1 MKILEELK
9 NKKVF
14 VFYLLGVLL
23 LSFGV
28 SFAYFVAT
36 SSTTGDGITATVDVA
51 TVESDGVVADGNFG
65 FQVTDIYPGHT
76 EIASIKVTG
85 TGSNQALMFDVVFN
99 GNNTFNTPINYK
111 IYKSNNNID
120 ASYTC
125 EKKEGVVGTSK
136 SYYEECT
143 GNNIDELGTS
153 IGSGTINK
161 GEGIT
166 TFKSDEVIV
175 TSEEGT
181 EVYYYVVIEFP
192 NSDTNQN
199 EDMGASIS
207 GNITIQEG
215 NKYQQPELFITEN
228 LTSGNNGWY
237 KSVSLNTSITTQTG
251 NYDVTYC
258 ITSEDSCIPNKTAS
272 ITNNSFDVTLES
284 NTNNQKLCVRVTD
297 EYNQIGEGCSN
308 TYQVDNTNP
317 TVNITSSE
325 VTEES
330 ISITVNGSDTHSGIA
345 RYRFSSDNG
354 LNYTDVTTTDSSYTY
369 TFENLEAGTS
379 YNIIVQIIDEAGNIG
394 SVSQTIETDA
404 GFVRDTLLANYPTIL
419 TRDDF
424 STKVTNTTTGTIY
437 YADTSKGRTYYFAG
451 NPTDNWVSFGGFYWR
466 IIRINEDGTIRMI
479 YQGTSANTTGTG
491 TQIQTSAFNT
501 NYQDNMYVGY
511 MYQSNQVHGLTSNST
526 IKGVL
531 DEWYQKN
538 LATNYGD
545 KIDGNAG
552 FCGDREPSTIQTSS
566 NGSGGTGSTVTYY
579 GTYIRLYGNNTAP
592 TFECTNDSD
601 LYTTSGSENG
611 NKALTYPIGLI
622 SLDEAWYAGGVVGYG
637 NNSYYLFTN
646 QDYWT
651 MSPYFYGGRA
661 HVFLV
666 SSYGDLYYYYVNGTF
681 GVRPVINLKANV
693 QITGGNGSSSNPYVI
708 A

>member
-1 MKILEELK
+1 MKILEKLK

-23 LSFGV
+23 LSFGF
-28 SFAYFVAT
+28 SFAYFIAT

-65 FQVTDIYPGHT
+65 FTVADIYPGHK

-85 TGSNQALMFDVVFN
+85 TGNNEALMFDVIFN
-99 GNNTFNTPINYK
+99 SNNTFNTPINYT

-120 ASYTC
+120 VSYTC

-136 SYYEECT
+136 SYYEECS
-143 GNNIDELGTS
+143 GNNIDSLGAS

-166 TFKSDEVIV
+166 TLKSDEIIV

-181 EVYYYVVIEFP
+181 ETYYYVVIEFP
-192 NSDTNQN
+192 NSDNNQN

-207 GNITIQEG
+207 GNITIREG

-228 LTSGNNGWY
+228 LTSGKNGWY
-237 KSVSLNTSITTQTG
+237 KSVNLNTSITTQTG
-251 NYDVTYC
+251 NYEVEYC
-258 ITSEDSCIPNKTAS
+258 ITSEDSCIPNETAS

-330 ISITVNGSDTHSGIA
+330 ISITVNGSDTHSGIYE
-345 RYRFSSDNG
+345 YRFSSDNG
-354 LNYTDVTTTDSSYTY
+354 LNYTDITTTDSSYTH

-404 GFVRDTLLANYPTIL
+404 GFVRDALLANYSTQL
-419 TRDDF
+419 TRTNF
-424 STKVTNTTTGTIY
+424 STTVTNTTTGTIY

-479 YQGTSANTTGTG
+479 YQGTSANTTGTN
-491 TQIQTSAFNT
+491 TQIQTSAFNSSFR
-501 NYQDNMYVGY
+501 DNMYVGY
-511 MYQSNQVHGLTSNST
+511 MYQSNQVHGLTSSST
-526 IKGVL
+526 IKGIL
-531 DEWYQKN
+531 DQWYQNN
-538 LATNYGD
+538 LTSVSD

-552 FCGDREPSTIQTSS
+552 FCGDRQPSTSSSSS
-566 NGSGGTGSTVTYY
+566 NGSGGTGTTVTYY
-579 GTYIRLYGNNTAP
+579 GAYNRLYTKKAP
-592 TFECTNDSD
+592 TFECASDSD
-601 LYTTSGSENG
+601 LYTTSGSENR

-622 SLDEAWYAGGVVGYG
+622 SLDEAWYAGGYTS
-637 NNSYYLFTN
+637 NNTSYYLYTG
-646 QDYWT
+646 QAYWT
-651 MSPYFYGGRA
+651 MSPFYFSGNYAIVFRVNTYGVLIGDN
-661 HVFLV
+661 LV
-666 SSYGDLYYYYVNGTF
+666 NNSA
-681 GVRPVINLKANV
+681 GVRPVINLNADVK
-693 QITGGNGSSSNPYVI
+693 ITGGNGSSSNPYI
-708 A
+708 IG

>member
-1 MKILEELK
+1 MFGVKEDTMKK
-9 NKKVF
+9 NKK
-14 VFYLLGVLL
+14 LLIMVSCLL
-23 LSFGV
+23 LVGGI
-28 SFAYFVAT
+28 SFAYFIAT
-36 SSTTGDGITATVDVA
+36 SSVGGDGVVGTNVTATVQ
-51 TVESDGVVADGNFG
+51 SDGVVADGNFG

-85 TGSNQALMFDVVFN
+85 TGSNQALMFDVIFN
-99 GNNTFNTPINYK
+99 GNNTFNTPIHYT
-111 IYKSNNNID
+111 IYKSDRNID

-237 KSVSLNTSITTQTG
+237 RGAILTTNITTQTG
-251 NYDVTYC
+251 NYQAEYC
-258 ITSEDSCIPNKTAS
+258 ITSEDSCIPNETAS
-272 ITNNSFDVTLES
+272 ITNNSFDVTLDS
-284 NTNNQKLCVRVTD
+284 NSASQKLCVRVTD

-308 TYQVDNTNP
+308 SYKVDNTNP

-325 VTEES
+325 VTENS
-330 ISITVNGSDTHSGIA
+330 ISITVSGSDAHSGIYQ
-345 RYRFSSDNG
+345 YRFSSDNG
-354 LNYTDVTTTDSSYTY
+354 SSYTDVKTSDSSYTY
-369 TFENLEAGTS
+369 TFENLDSGTS
-379 YNIIVQIIDEAGNIG
+379 YNIVVQIIDQAGNVG

-404 GFVRDTLLANYPTIL
+404 GFVRDALLANYSTQL
-419 TRDDF
+419 TRNNF
-424 STKVTNTTTGTIY
+424 STTVTNTTTGTIY

-491 TQIQTSAFNT
+491 TQLQTSAFNIT
-501 NYQDNMYVGY
+501 NSSDIYNTDNMYVGY
-511 MYQSNQVHGLTSNST
+511 MYTENQVHGLGTSST
-526 IKGVL
+526 VKENL
-531 DEWYQKN
+531 DTWYQAN
-538 LATNYGD
+538 LIGVAD

-552 FCGDREPSTIQTSS
+552 FCGDRTLHS
-566 NGSGGTGSTVTYY
+566 GTGTGTTRTYY
-579 GTYIRLYGNNTAP
+579 GARYRLFNNKTP
-592 TFECTNDSD
+592 TFECQDDSD
-601 LYTTSGSENG
+601 LYTTSGSSQG

-622 SLDEAWYAGGVVGYG
+622 SADEVAYAGGVYG
-637 NNSYYLFTN
+637 ISNNGYYLYTS
-646 QDYWT
+646 QYYWT
-651 MSPYFYGGRA
+651 LSPFFYSSGAWVFPVFQDGSLTGNFVDYAEGGI
-661 HVFLV
+661 
-666 SSYGDLYYYYVNGTF
+666 
-681 GVRPVINLKANV
+681 RPVINLKANV
-693 QITGGNGSSSNPYVI
+693 KITSGNGTGSNPYVI
-708 A
+708 G

>member
-1 MKILEELK
+1 MKILEKLK

-23 LSFGV
+23 LSFGF
-28 SFAYFVAT
+28 SFAYFIAT

-65 FQVTDIYPGHT
+65 FTVADIYPGHK

-85 TGSNQALMFDVVFN
+85 TGNNEALMFDVIFN
-99 GNNTFNTPINYK
+99 GNNTFNTPINYT

-120 ASYTC
+120 VSYTC

-136 SYYEECT
+136 SYYEECS
-143 GNNIDELGTS
+143 GNNIDSLGAS

-166 TFKSDEVIV
+166 TLKSDEIIV

-181 EVYYYVVIEFP
+181 ETYYYVVIEFP
-192 NSDTNQN
+192 NSDNNQN

-207 GNITIQEG
+207 GNITIREG

-228 LTSGNNGWY
+228 LTSGKNGWY
-237 KSVSLNTSITTQTG
+237 KSVNLNTSITTQTG
-251 NYDVTYC
+251 NYEVEYC

-272 ITNNSFDVTLES
+272 IINNSFDITLES
-284 NTNNQKLCVRVTD
+284 NANKQKLCVRVTD

-330 ISITVNGSDTHSGIA
+330 ISITVNGSDTHSGIYE
-345 RYRFSSDNG
+345 YRFSSDNG
-354 LNYTDVTTTDSSYTY
+354 LNYTDITTTDSSYTH

-404 GFVRDTLLANYPTIL
+404 GFVRDALLANYSTQL
-419 TRDDF
+419 TRTNF
-424 STKVTNTTTGTIY
+424 STTVTNTTTGTIY

-479 YQGTSANTTGTG
+479 YQGTSANTTGTN
-491 TQIQTSAFNT
+491 TQIQTSAFNSSFR
-501 NYQDNMYVGY
+501 DNMYVGY
-511 MYQSNQVHGLTSNST
+511 MYQSNQVHGLTSSST
-526 IKGVL
+526 IKGIL
-531 DEWYQKN
+531 DQWYQNN
-538 LATNYGD
+538 LTSVSD

-552 FCGDREPSTIQTSS
+552 FCGDRQPSTSSSSS
-566 NGSGGTGSTVTYY
+566 NGSGGTGTTVTYY
-579 GTYIRLYGNNTAP
+579 GAYNRLYTKKAP
-592 TFECTNDSD
+592 TFECASDSD
-601 LYTTSGSENG
+601 LYTTSGSENR

-622 SLDEAWYAGGVVGYG
+622 SLDEAWYAGGYTS
-637 NNSYYLFTN
+637 NNTSYYLYTGEY
-646 QDYWT
+646 YWT
-651 MSPYFYGGRA
+651 MSPYWYDGGWARMFVVYSIGNLS
-661 HVFLV
+661 HGSVT
-666 SSYGDLYYYYVNGTF
+666 GTW
-681 GVRPVINLKANV
+681 GVRPVINIKADLT
-693 QITGGNGSSSNPYVI
+693 ITGSGTTSDPYQVV
-708 A
+708 